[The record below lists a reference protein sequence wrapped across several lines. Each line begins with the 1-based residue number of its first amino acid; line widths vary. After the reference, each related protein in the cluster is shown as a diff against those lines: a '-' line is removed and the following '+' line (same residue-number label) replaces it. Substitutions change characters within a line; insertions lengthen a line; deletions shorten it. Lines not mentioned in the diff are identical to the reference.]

1 MFIKKLKEFNKD
13 LYMKLLSQG
22 NTLERIDS
30 YVHDIELHLH
40 NQDIMINKLAELYQR
55 IEYQKLDEIDN
66 LQIFFKINDGIYV
79 GSINDFR
86 LDDNGNFTLKGQA
99 YKKQKDFL

>member
-1 MFIKKLKEFNKD
+1 MFIKKLKKFNKD
-13 LYMKLLSQG
+13 LEIKLLSQG

-40 NQDIMINKLAELYQR
+40 NQDIMIDKLAKLYQK
-55 IEYQKLDEIDN
+55 IEYKKLDEIDN
-66 LQIFFKINDGIYV
+66 LQIIFKINDGIYV

-86 LDDNGNFTLKGQA
+86 LNDNGNFTLKGQA
-99 YKKQKDFL
+99 YKKQKDFD

>member
-1 MFIKKLKEFNKD
+1 MTKEQF
-13 LYMKLLSQG
+13 
-22 NTLERIDS
+22 
-30 YVHDIELHLH
+30 
-40 NQDIMINKLAELYQR
+40 ELYQK

-66 LQIFFKINDGIYV
+66 LQIIFKINDGIYV

-99 YKKQKDFL
+99 YKKQKNFL

>member
-13 LYMKLLSQG
+13 LDIKLLSNENILQ
-22 NTLERIDS
+22 RIDS

-40 NQDIMINKLAELYQR
+40 NQDIMINKLAELYQK
-55 IEYQKLDEIDN
+55 IEYKKLDEIDN
-66 LQIFFKINDGIYV
+66 LQIIFKINDGIYA
-79 GSINDFR
+79 GSINDLR

-99 YKKQKDFL
+99 YKKQKDFD

>member
-1 MFIKKLKEFNKD
+1 MFIKKLKKFNKD
-13 LYMKLLSQG
+13 LEIKLLSQG

-40 NQDIMINKLAELYQR
+40 NQDIMINKLAELYQK
-55 IEYQKLDEIDN
+55 IEYKKIDEIDD
-66 LQIFFKINDGIYV
+66 LQIIFKINDGIYV
-79 GSINDFR
+79 GIISDFR

-99 YKKQKDFL
+99 YKKQKDFD

>member
-1 MFIKKLKEFNKD
+1 MFIKKLKEFSKNLD
-13 LYMKLLSQG
+13 IKLLSQK

-40 NQDIMINKLAELYQR
+40 NQDIMITKLAELYQK

-66 LQIFFKINDGIYV
+66 LQIIFKINDGIYV

-99 YKKQKDFL
+99 YNKQKDFD

>member
-1 MFIKKLKEFNKD
+1 MFIKKLKEFSKGLD
-13 LYMKLLSQG
+13 IKLLSQG

-40 NQDIMINKLAELYQR
+40 NQDIMIDKLAKLYQK
-55 IEYQKLDEIDN
+55 IEYKKLDEIDN
-66 LQIFFKINDGIYV
+66 LQIIFKINDGIYV

-86 LDDNGNFTLKGQA
+86 LNDNGNFTLKGQA
-99 YKKQKDFL
+99 YKKQKDFD

>member
-13 LYMKLLSQG
+13 LDMKLLSQEKILG
-22 NTLERIDS
+22 IINS
-30 YVHDIELHLH
+30 YVHDIDIHLD
-40 NQDIMINKLAELYQR
+40 NQDIMINKLAELYQK

-66 LQIFFKINDGIYV
+66 LQIIFKINDGIYV
-79 GSINDFR
+79 GSIKDFR

-99 YKKQKDFL
+99 YKKQKHFD

>member
-13 LYMKLLSQG
+13 LDMKLLSQEKV
-22 NTLERIDS
+22 LRIINS
-30 YVHDIELHLH
+30 YVHDIDIHLD
-40 NQDIMINKLAELYQR
+40 NQDIMINKLAELYQK
-55 IEYQKLDEIDN
+55 IEYKKLDEIDN
-66 LQIFFKINDGIYV
+66 LQIIFKINDGIYV

-99 YKKQKDFL
+99 YKKQKDFD

>member
-1 MFIKKLKEFNKD
+1 MINKKINEELSR
-13 LYMKLLSQG
+13 KLLSQE
-22 NTLERIDS
+22 NTLQRIDS

-40 NQDIMINKLAELYQR
+40 NQDIMINKLAELYQK

-66 LQIFFKINDGIYV
+66 LQIVFKINDGIYV

-86 LDDNGNFTLKGQA
+86 LDNNGNFTLKGQA

>member
-1 MFIKKLKEFNKD
+1 MINKKINEELSR
-13 LYMKLLSQG
+13 KLLSQE
-22 NTLERIDS
+22 NILEIINS
-30 YVHDIELHLH
+30 HVLDIELHLH
-40 NQDIMINKLAELYQR
+40 NQDIMINKLAELYQK

-66 LQIFFKINDGIYV
+66 LQITFKINDGIYV
-79 GSINDFR
+79 GNIKDFR